1 MDPSPIVRID
11 AIEAIMNSGE
21 DDSINLIKPCLQ
33 DEEEEVQKNAL
44 IALYNLMGR
53 DILEEVIDLPIYSA
67 FLKNEAQELIA
78 EYEDE

>member
-1 MDPSPIVRID
+1 
-11 AIEAIMNSGE
+11 MNSGE